1 MSTIKQF
8 REANGLKQESIAKA
22 VGVDRATVSKWEK
35 GEFFPRADKLPALAK
50 ILKCTVDELLCK
62 DTA

>member
-1 MSTIKQF
+1 MNTIKQF
-8 REANGLKQESIAKA
+8 REANGLEQEFVAKA
-22 VGVDRATVSKWEK
+22 LGVDRATVSKWENGK
-35 GEFFPRADKLPALAK
+35 FFPRADKLPALAK

>member
-1 MSTIKQF
+1 M
-8 REANGLKQESIAKA
+8 NGLKKLRNKQKLTQEYIAQY
-22 VGVDRATVSKWEK
+22 VNVTPATYSRWES
-35 GEFFPRADKLPALAK
+35 GEFLPRADKLPVLAK

>member
-1 MSTIKQF
+1 M
-8 REANGLKQESIAKA
+8 NGLKRLRNKQKLTQEYIAQC
-22 VGVDRATVSKWEK
+22 VNVTPATYSRWES